1 MTEFLQTALTFPTL
15 PYSIL
20 LAFCAVYWL
29 LAATGLVDVD
39 ALDGFLAGDG
49 DHGHASENAGLLAR
63 LGLGGVPIM
72 LVLAVLA
79 FFGWLSSYF
88 VQLLLLQHLP
98 APLRFLGG
106 IATLVGAL
114 VPGIFA
120 TSLLLR
126 PVRMMIVRLRPPL
139 PPSLLGRVGTVISPE
154 VDARQGRA
162 EFADGGAGL
171 ILQVRATAPA
181 GFLRGDRVVLLEH
194 DAAANTYL
202 VISESQFNAH

>member
-15 PYSIL
+15 VYSIL
-20 LAFCAVYWL
+20 LAFCVVYWL
-29 LAATGLVDVD
+29 LAATGLVDID
-39 ALDGFLAGDG
+39 ALDGLLGGDADGGDASDSAGILAK
-49 DHGHASENAGLLAR
+49 

-72 LVLAVLA
+72 LVLAVLS
-79 FFGWLSSYF
+79 FFGWLTSYF

-98 APLRFLGG
+98 APLRLLGG

-114 VPGIFA
+114 VPGVFV

-126 PVRMMIVRLRPPL
+126 PVRMLIVKLRPPV

-154 VDARQGRA
+154 VDAGQGRA

-171 ILQVRATAPA
+171 ILQVRVAAP
-181 GFLRGDRVVLLEH
+181 GTFQRGDRVVLLEH
-194 DAAANTYL
+194 DATANTYL